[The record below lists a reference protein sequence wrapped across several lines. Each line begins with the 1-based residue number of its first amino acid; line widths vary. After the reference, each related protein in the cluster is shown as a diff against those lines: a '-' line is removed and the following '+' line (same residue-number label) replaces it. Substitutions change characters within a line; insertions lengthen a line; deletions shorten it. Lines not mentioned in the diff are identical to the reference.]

1 MSLSLLA
8 KQQPSAITA
17 LYKLKNEVFRDGAL
31 SAKEKALMAVSISC
45 LMRCE
50 TCLETWAGRAKELG
64 ATVDELRESML
75 VAMYLA
81 GPASVVW
88 TDKVDEI
95 LGVPLEELNTQM

>member
-8 KQQPSAITA
+8 KQQPPAVTA
-17 LYKLKNEVFRDGAL
+17 LYKLKHEVFKDGAL
-31 SAKEKALMAVSISC
+31 GAKDKALMAVSISC

-50 TCLETWAGRAKELG
+50 ECLETWADRAKELG
-64 ATVDELRESML
+64 ATVDELREAML

-88 TDKVDEI
+88 TSKVDEI
-95 LGVPLEELNTQM
+95 LGGTKD